1 MRLTKITMKSFAPFA
16 DGEMEF
22 DTVKEAEG
30 LAEVHL
36 FTGENGT
43 GKTRVLAALMG
54 ALGNVG
60 PLQDRVRQD
69 SGAEIEVVGISA
81 APPLDEKVKLHR
93 DSIRSRIAAGLP
105 RLQAEFVQAA
115 QEEHDAKIRIKTW
128 RFRNGI
134 EDVSAPSLTLQ
145 DDSAFALAGA
155 GIALLE
161 EAKVTT
167 GAETKASRA
176 VERLSLSSP
185 VGGSGI
191 TQRLMNLRMRVA
203 LERDSGE
210 SASSGR
216 LTTCLIALEKS
227 ISVITGQSF
236 FILVE
241 TGREI
246 RLMVQWGGTKLY
258 FSELPDGL
266 RSLLNWLAGWVV
278 LQTEHYDE
286 AKMPLLEPVTLILD
300 EPENHLHPAWQRRVL
315 PAVQKLFPKAQM
327 FVVTHSPFVVS
338 SLNTGWIH
346 KFTRDEA
353 GVVKIETPKKASR
366 GDSYMT
372 AVQEI
377 LDLTEWF
384 DPETEQ
390 EIADFETSLDKAYE
404 NNGNSVDEMRLKAD
418 KLSKRSTEVTNL
430 VAGLVA
436 QFDRT
441 VASQKKEPAVQQ
453 KRNIKL

>member
-1 MRLTKITMKSFAPFA
+1 MRLTKITMKNFAPFA

-22 DTVKEAEG
+22 PAVEGAEG

-54 ALGNVG
+54 ALGNLI

-69 SGAEIEVVGISA
+69 SGAEIEVFASEWG
-81 APPLDEKVKLHR
+81 
-93 DSIRSRIAAGLP
+93 GL
-105 RLQAEFVQAA
+105 
-115 QEEHDAKIRIKTW
+115 W
-128 RFRNGI
+128 RFRDGA
-134 EDVSAPSLTLQ
+134 EDPKTPSMPIQ
-145 DDSAFALAGA
+145 MDIFDNVFAMGGS

-161 EAKVTT
+161 EAQSGTAQDLKIARAHECLTLS
-167 GAETKASRA
+167 GA
-176 VERLSLSSP
+176 

-191 TQRLMNLRMRVA
+191 IQRLMKLRMGVA
-203 LERDSGE
+203 LERDAAPNAQE
-210 SASSGR
+210 AGR
-216 LTTCLIALEKS
+216 LTACLQKLEQAICEITGHGFALQVQQGRELKLIAQWD
-227 ISVITGQSF
+227 GQ
-236 FILVE
+236 
-241 TGREI
+241 
-246 RLMVQWGGTKLY
+246 RLF

-278 LQTEHYDE
+278 LQSEHFEHSAD
-286 AKMPLLEPVTLILD
+286 PLSCAVTLILD

-315 PAVQKLFPKAQM
+315 PALQKLFPKAQM

-338 SLNTGWIH
+338 SLNAGWIH
-346 KFTRDEA
+346 KFTRDA
-353 GVVKIETPKKASR
+353 KGVVKIEAPKKASR

-390 EIADFETSLDKAYE
+390 EIADFETSLDKAYA
-404 NNGNSVDEMRLKAD
+404 NNGSSVDEMRLKAD
-418 KLSKRSTEVTNL
+418 KLSKRSQEVTNL
-430 VAGLVA
+430 VMGLVA

-441 VASQKKEPAVQQ
+441 AESGKAKPKMEP

>member
-1 MRLTKITMKSFAPFA
+1 MRLTKITMKNFAPFA

-22 DTVKEAEG
+22 RPVEGAEG

-69 SGAEIEVVGISA
+69 SGAEIEVVTDPI
-81 APPLDEKVKLHR
+81 DR
-93 DSIRSRIAAGLP
+93 DSELDF
-105 RLQAEFVQAA
+105 L
-115 QEEHDAKIRIKTW
+115 W
-128 RFRNGI
+128 RFRQGA
-134 EDVSAPSLTLQ
+134 EDPKTSSLPIQ
-145 DDSAFALAGA
+145 MDIFDYAYAMGGS

-161 EAKVTT
+161 EAPSGSALELKPARAHESLTLS
-167 GAETKASRA
+167 GA
-176 VERLSLSSP
+176 
-185 VGGSGI
+185 VGGVGI
-191 TQRLMNLRMRVA
+191 IQRLTKLRIGVA
-203 LERDSGE
+203 LERDAE
-210 SASSGR
+210 PNAAKQGR
-216 LTTCLIALEKS
+216 LTACLQKLEQA
-227 ISVITGQSF
+227 IRDI
-236 FILVE
+236 
-241 TGREI
+241 TGREFALQVQQGRELKLI
-246 RLMVQWGGTKLY
+246 AQWDGQRL
-258 FSELPDGL
+258 FFAELPDGL

-278 LQTEHYDE
+278 LQTEFFEKADQ
-286 AKMPLLEPVTLILD
+286 PLNEPVTLILD

-315 PAVQKLFPKAQM
+315 PAVQKLFPNAQM

-338 SLNTGWIH
+338 SLNVGWIH
-346 KFTRDEA
+346 KFTRDA
-353 GVVKIETPKKASR
+353 KGLVKIEAPKKASR

-390 EIADFETSLDKAYE
+390 EIAEFETSLDKAYA
-404 NNGNSVDEMRLKAD
+404 NNGSSVDEMRLKAE
-418 KLSKRSTEVTNL
+418 KLSKRSQEVTNL
-430 VAGLVA
+430 VMGLVG

-441 VASQKKEPAVQQ
+441 AAIQKKAPAEEL

>member
-1 MRLTKITMKSFAPFA
+1 MRLTKITMKNFAPFA

-22 DTVKEAEG
+22 PAVEGAEG

-54 ALGNVG
+54 ALGNVN

-69 SGAEIEVVGISA
+69 SGAEIEVNGEYGS
-81 APPLDEKVKLHR
+81 P
-93 DSIRSRIAAGLP
+93 
-105 RLQAEFVQAA
+105 
-115 QEEHDAKIRIKTW
+115 W
-128 RFRNGI
+128 RFKKGA
-134 EDVSAPSLTLQ
+134 EDPKTPCLPLQ
-145 DDSAFALAGA
+145 SDVDDVMHAMGGS

-161 EAKVTT
+161 EAPSGSALELKPARAHESLTLS
-167 GAETKASRA
+167 GA
-176 VERLSLSSP
+176 
-185 VGGSGI
+185 VGGAGI
-191 TQRLMNLRMRVA
+191 IQRLTKLRMGVA
-203 LERDSGE
+203 LERDAE
-210 SASSGR
+210 PNAAKEGR
-216 LTTCLIALEKS
+216 LTACLQKLEQAIRDITEREFALHVQQGRELKLIAQWD
-227 ISVITGQSF
+227 GQRLF
-236 FILVE
+236 FA
-241 TGREI
+241 
-246 RLMVQWGGTKLY
+246 
-258 FSELPDGL
+258 ELPDGL

-278 LQTEHYDE
+278 LQTEHFEWSAQPLNE
-286 AKMPLLEPVTLILD
+286 AVTLILD

-315 PAVQKLFPKAQM
+315 PAVQKLFPRAQM

-338 SLNTGWIH
+338 SLNVGWIH
-346 KFTRDEA
+346 KFTRDSK
-353 GVVKIETPKKASR
+353 GLVKIEPPKKASR

-390 EIADFETSLDKAYE
+390 EIADFETSLDKAYA
-404 NNGNSVDEMRLKAD
+404 NNGSSVDEMRLKAD
-418 KLSKRSTEVTNL
+418 KLAQRSQEVTNL
-430 VAGLVA
+430 VMGLVA

-441 VASQKKEPAVQQ
+441 AASQKKAPAGEL

>member
-1 MRLTKITMKSFAPFA
+1 MRLTKITMKRFAPFA

-22 DTVKEAEG
+22 PAVEGAEG

-69 SGAEIEVVGISA
+69 SGAEIDVWAELDSHWSFRRGIQDPKTQSL
-81 APPLDEKVKLHR
+81 PLQIDE
-93 DSIRSRIAAGLP
+93 SS
-105 RLQAEFVQAA
+105 
-115 QEEHDAKIRIKTW
+115 EEM
-128 RFRNGI
+128 
-134 EDVSAPSLTLQ
+134 
-145 DDSAFALAGA
+145 FAMGGS

-161 EAKVTT
+161 EGPS
-167 GAETKASRA
+167 GAGLELKPARA
-176 VERLSLSSP
+176 HESLTLSGA
-185 VGGSGI
+185 VGGAGI
-191 TQRLMNLRMRVA
+191 IQRLTKLRMGVA
-203 LERDSGE
+203 LERDAE
-210 SASSGR
+210 PNAAKQGR
-216 LTTCLIALEKS
+216 LTACLQKLEQAIRDITEREFGLQVQQGRELKLIAQWD
-227 ISVITGQSF
+227 GQRLF
-236 FILVE
+236 FA
-241 TGREI
+241 
-246 RLMVQWGGTKLY
+246 
-258 FSELPDGL
+258 ELPDGL

-278 LQTEHYDE
+278 LQTEFFE
-286 AKMPLLEPVTLILD
+286 KAVQPLDEPVTLILD

-315 PAVQKLFPKAQM
+315 PAVQRLFPKAQM
-327 FVVTHSPFVVS
+327 FVVTHSPFVVC
-338 SLNTGWIH
+338 SLNAGWIH
-346 KFTRDEA
+346 KFTRDSK
-353 GVVKIETPKKASR
+353 GLVKIEPPKKASR

-390 EIADFETSLDKAYE
+390 EIADFETSLDKAYA
-404 NNGNSVDEMRLKAD
+404 NNGSSVDEMRLKAD
-418 KLSKRSTEVTNL
+418 KLAQRSQEVTNL
-430 VAGLVA
+430 VMGLVA

-441 VASQKKEPAVQQ
+441 AASQKKAPAGEL

>member
-1 MRLTKITMKSFAPFA
+1 MRLTKITMKNFAPFA

-22 DTVKEAEG
+22 PAVEGAEG

-54 ALGNVG
+54 ALGNVN

-69 SGAEIEVVGISA
+69 SGAEIEVVASEW
-81 APPLDEKVKLHR
+81 D
-93 DSIRSRIAAGLP
+93 GL
-105 RLQAEFVQAA
+105 
-115 QEEHDAKIRIKTW
+115 W
-128 RFRNGI
+128 RFRDGAEDPKTPSLPI
-134 EDVSAPSLTLQ
+134 QIPAIFEDV
-145 DDSAFALAGA
+145 FAMGGS

-161 EAKVTT
+161 EGPG
-167 GAETKASRA
+167 GAALELKPARA
-176 VERLSLSSP
+176 HESLTLSGA
-185 VGGSGI
+185 VGGAGI
-191 TQRLMNLRMRVA
+191 IQRLKKLRMDVA
-203 LERDSGE
+203 LERDAE
-210 SASSGR
+210 PNATKQGR
-216 LTTCLIALEKS
+216 LTACLQKLEQA
-227 ISVITGQSF
+227 IRGI
-236 FILVE
+236 
-241 TGREI
+241 TGREFALQLQQGREHKLI
-246 RLMVQWGGTKLY
+246 AQWDGQRLY
-258 FSELPDGL
+258 FAELPDGL

-278 LQTEHYDE
+278 LQAEHYDE
-286 AKMPLLEPVTLILD
+286 ADMPLNEPVTLILD

-338 SLNTGWIH
+338 SLNVGWIH
-346 KFTRDEA
+346 KFTRDA
-353 GVVKIETPKKASR
+353 KGVVKIEAPKKASS

-377 LDLTEWF
+377 LDLAEWF

-390 EIADFETSLDKAYE
+390 EIADFETSLDKAYA
-404 NNGNSVDEMRLKAD
+404 NNGSSVDEMRLKAE
-418 KLSKRSTEVTNL
+418 KLSNRSQEVTNL
-430 VAGLVA
+430 VMGLVA

-441 VASQKKEPAVQQ
+441 AAIQKKAPAEEL